1 MVGAPTIVIALLRMI
16 RAPTLVA
23 HLSTIRSGRRDNAAG
38 RQQQKPNSDY
48 PHGEVTQRFHWRSP
62 KVVDGIERT
71 LFRSAA
77 EHSGRSV
84 GGVSA
89 ALKNASRLRI
99 VPQVRQFLRAAVR
112 RSQNSAHPILQLL
125 SSTGVAVACARIRTH
140 GVATHWRLR
149 EALQSNRRRVSLFR
163 AKPAGPAVQ
172 SRAKARQNRG
182 TAPSL

>member
-48 PHGEVTQRFHWRSP
+48 SHGELTQRFHWHSP

-84 GGVSA
+84 VSA

-99 VPQVRQFLRAAVR
+99 VPQVHQFLRAAVR

-163 AKPAGPAVQ
+163 AKRAGPAVQ